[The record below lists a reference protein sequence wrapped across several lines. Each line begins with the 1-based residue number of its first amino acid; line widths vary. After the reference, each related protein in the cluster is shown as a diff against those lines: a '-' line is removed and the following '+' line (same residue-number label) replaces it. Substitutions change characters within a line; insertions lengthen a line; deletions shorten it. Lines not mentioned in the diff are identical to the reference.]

1 MPSVNNE
8 PQAPT
13 VMFVSYAYKER
24 GAEGKLLYWY
34 AGITVEGR
42 GDRDKTIR
50 GICNYLSMRRG
61 GSSMQDW
68 IFISELYTL
77 VDVRT
82 VEYILSDSVNI

>member
-1 MPSVNNE
+1 MNLRRRPSCLSAMHLRRGE
-8 PQAPT
+8 PGE
-13 VMFVSYAYKER
+13 S
-24 GAEGKLLYWY
+24 YWY

-42 GDRDKTIR
+42 GGVTRDKTIR
-50 GICNYLSMRRG
+50 GICDYLSLRCG